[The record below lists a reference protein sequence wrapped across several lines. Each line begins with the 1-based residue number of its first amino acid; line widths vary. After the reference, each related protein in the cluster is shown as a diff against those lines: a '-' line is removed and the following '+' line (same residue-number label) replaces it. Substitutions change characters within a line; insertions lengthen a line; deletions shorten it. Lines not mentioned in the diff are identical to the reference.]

1 MASAFDS
8 STGHNHD
15 GTTGGGAPISL
26 STATTGTLPV
36 ARGGTNATTASD
48 ARVSLGVAIGSDV
61 QAYSAGLTSIG
72 ALTTAANKGIYTT
85 ASNTYATYDLSASGR
100 NLVGQSPS
108 TDTVPYVSASNTYS
122 FATLTP
128 FARNILDDTSSSS
141 ARSTLGVVIGTDVQ
155 AYSATLAAVAGG
167 TYTGASTITTVGTI
181 SSGTWNGTTIA
192 VNKGGTGATTAA
204 DARASLDAAP
214 QYPTIVSKSSDFTL
228 SLNEDSAVVEVSSG
242 SAVVA
247 TVPANASVAFEVG
260 TQIILMRYGTGS
272 VTVAAAVGVTI
283 RSANSGLEILDQY
296 GCAVLIKIAT
306 NEWLLAG
313 NI

>member
-108 TDTVPYVSASNTYS
+108 TDTFPYISASNTYS
-122 FATLTP
+122 FATVTS
-128 FARNILDDTSSSS
+128 FARNLLDDTTSSS
-141 ARSTLGVVIGTDVQ
+141 ARSTLGLVIGTDVQ
-155 AYSATLAAVAGG
+155 AYNATLAAVAGG
-167 TYTGASTITTVGTI
+167 TYTGSSTITTVGTI
-181 SSGTWNGTTIA
+181 ATGTWSGTTIA
-192 VNKGGTGATTAA
+192 VNKGGTGATTAS
-204 DARASLDAAP
+204 DARTNLAASPL
-214 QYPTIVSKSSDFTL
+214 YPTITQKTGDFTFAL
-228 SLNEDSAVVEVSSG
+228 VDDSALIEVSSA
-242 SAVVA
+242 SPITA
-247 TVPANASVAFEVG
+247 TVPANASVAFTTG
-260 TQIILMRYGTGS
+260 TQILVARYGTGT
-272 VTVAAAVGVTI
+272 VTFAPAGGVTI
-283 RSANSGLEILDQY
+283 RSANSGLEIIDQY
-296 GCAVLIKIAT
+296 GMAVLIKIGT